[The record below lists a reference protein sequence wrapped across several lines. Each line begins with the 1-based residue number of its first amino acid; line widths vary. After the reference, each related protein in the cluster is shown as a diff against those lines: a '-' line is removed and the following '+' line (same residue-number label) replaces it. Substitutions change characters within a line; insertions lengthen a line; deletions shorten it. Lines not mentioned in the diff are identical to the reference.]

1 MYLFRWIIL
10 LALLVSAGL
19 FLVFALTGQ
28 EKFKKIGLAALKITL
43 GVAFLFFAVLIF
55 ERL

>member
-1 MYLFRWIIL
+1 MYLVRWIIL
-10 LALLVSAGL
+10 LALMVSAGL

-28 EKFKKIGLAALKITL
+28 EKFKKIGLAVLKITL

>member
-10 LALLVSAGL
+10 LALMVSAGL

-28 EKFKKIGLAALKITL
+28 EKFKKIGLTALKITM
-43 GVAFLFFAVLIF
+43 GVGLLFFAVLIF
-55 ERL
+55 ERI

>member
-28 EKFKKIGLAALKITL
+28 EKFKKIGLAVLKIAL

>member
-28 EKFKKIGLAALKITL
+28 EKFKKTGLAALKITL

>member
-10 LALLVSAGL
+10 LALMVSTGL
-19 FLVFALTGQ
+19 FLAFAMTGQ
-28 EKFKKIGLAALKITL
+28 SKFKKLGLTALKATL

-55 ERL
+55 ERI